1 MSDRRREGRAAS
13 KRQLRVGEALRHAL
27 AEILGRGAV
36 HDPALDGVSVT
47 VTEVEISPD
56 LRKATAFVTPLGGG
70 DQEAVIAGLNR
81 SAKWLRGQVAKAI
94 RLKYAPIIGFRLDQS
109 FDHASHIDSL
119 LRAPTVAHDLAQQ
132 ADGPDTDRTNED
144 GA

>member
-1 MSDRRREGRAAS
+1 MTDRRRDGRAAS
-13 KRQLRVGEALRHAL
+13 KRQLRVGETLRHAL
-27 AEILGRGAV
+27 ADILGRGAV

-70 DQEAVIAGLNR
+70 DQDAVIAGLNR
-81 SAKWLRGQVAKAI
+81 SAKWLRGQVAKAV
-94 RLKYAPIIGFRLDQS
+94 RLRYAPVIGFRLDRS

-119 LRAPTVAHDLAQQ
+119 LRAPAVAHDLAPQS
-132 ADGPDTDRTNED
+132 GSDTDRTNDD